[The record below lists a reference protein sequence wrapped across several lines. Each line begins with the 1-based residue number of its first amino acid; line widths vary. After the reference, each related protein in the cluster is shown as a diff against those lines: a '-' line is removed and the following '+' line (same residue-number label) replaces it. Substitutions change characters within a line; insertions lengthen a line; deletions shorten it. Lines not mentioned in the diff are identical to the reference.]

1 MQSPLMA
8 SFGRFGPL
16 LGVVSVANNICKFLV
31 YSSRN
36 AEVLTFHELKLK
48 QCFPNPG
55 WTEFDPIDI
64 WKCTQQCIETACQ
77 NLLILE
83 INPQDIVALGVCTQR
98 GTTVLWDKDT
108 GIPLHN
114 AIGWAD
120 NRTSTTLK
128 SILDNVKG
136 KINYLKAVCGLP
148 LSTCFSSLKIRWLID
163 NSPAV
168 SQSIEDKKCLF
179 GTLDSWI
186 IWNLSGGVSSGIH
199 VTDVTNANYTMLMN
213 VHTLKWDPKLC
224 EFFQIPRDI
233 LPEIR
238 SNSETYGFVVDGA
251 LHGLPIASCMGD
263 QPAALLGQ
271 LCTKVGQCVCTI
283 EDSCF
288 VLLNTGQEV
297 IDSNNGLL
305 SSVAFKLGAK
315 ENTFYAL
322 EGAVSNAGSTVSW
335 LQNQLRINTEI
346 NQNGNVAEVLSN
358 FLGDNSMISSTSS
371 TMLNGF
377 SENGSTTKRSE
388 IIFVPAFN
396 GLYAPYWRYDARG
409 IILGLNSD
417 TTAENITQAAYES
430 TGFQV
435 HEILE
440 AFRKDT
446 PTWER
451 GPKVIV
457 GGEFSENNHFMQFMA
472 DIIGNALERPQTTSS
487 SCLGTMIAAGITMK
501 IISID
506 NAQRMFT
513 PPYDVFHPTTTPNR
527 RELLYCRWDYAV
539 KKCLNWNNFETYESD
554 MELFR
559 QRERDPNLPIRRS
572 IPGSIFLTTSFILLI
587 LAKFLKNTS
596 LNN

>member
-1 MQSPLMA
+1 MQSPIMA

-48 QCFPNPG
+48 QFSPNPG
-55 WTEFDPIDI
+55 WIEYDPIDI

-83 INPQDIVALGVCTQR
+83 INPQDIAALGVCTQR
-98 GTTVLWDKDT
+98 GTTLLWDKIT

-128 SILDNVKG
+128 SILHNIKGNV
-136 KINYLKAVCGLP
+136 NYLKSVCGLP
-148 LSTCFSSLKIRWLID
+148 LSTCFSSLKIKWLMQ
-163 NSPAV
+163 NLPSV
-168 SQSIEDKKCLF
+168 NESIEGKRCLF
-179 GTLDSWI
+179 GNLDSWI
-186 IWNLSGGVSSGIH
+186 IWNLSGGVNSGIH

-213 VHTLKWDPKLC
+213 VQTLKWEPKLC
-224 EFFQIPRDI
+224 EFFQIPMTI

-251 LHGLPIASCMGD
+251 LNGLPIASCMGD

-271 LCTKVGQCVCTI
+271 LCTKVGQCVCSI
-283 EDSCF
+283 DDSCF
-288 VLLNTGQEV
+288 VLLNTGREI

-305 SSVAFKLGAK
+305 SSVAFKLGPN
-315 ENTFYAL
+315 EHTIYAL
-322 EGAVSNAGSTVSW
+322 EGAVSNAGSTVTW
-335 LQNQLRINTEI
+335 LQDQLRINTEI

-358 FLGDNSMISSTSS
+358 FLGESSMISSSSS
-371 TMLNGF
+371 TMLN
-377 SENGSTTKRSE
+377 SLNENGTTAKRSE

-409 IILGLNSD
+409 IILGLNSH

-440 AFRKDT
+440 SFRKDT
-446 PTWER
+446 PTWHLS
-451 GPKVIV
+451 PKLIV
-457 GGEFSENNHFMQFMA
+457 GGEFAENNHFMQFMA

-501 IISID
+501 IICLD
-506 NAQRMFT
+506 NARNMFT
-513 PPYDVFHPTTTPNR
+513 PPYDVFVPTTAPNR
-527 RELLYCRWDYAV
+527 RELLYCRWNYAV
-539 KKCLNWNNFETYESD
+539 KKCLNWNNFETYETD

-587 LAKFLKNTS
+587 LAKFLKNT
-596 LNN
+596 